1 MAATSSPVVRRL
13 DRRFIAAGV
22 VLPAL
27 LGVLSGPVLS
37 VISRLS
43 GRRVTNG
50 AVTID
55 PLIGAVVGAGFF
67 VTATL
72 IALALRHRLPL
83 EQPKFAPMPLTVSGA
98 VFAATIFAGPLPT
111 STPAWV
117 TVIATLT
124 GLAVG
129 AIIGHRAANALL
141 DFQRLP
147 TTAAPAP
154 PSADRY
160 PISQQSTVV
169 WTGRL
174 PALRWTTWLLP
185 VALIAIQW
193 WMVRNGIPMVYAIVL
208 TPFACVT
215 HALGRANRR
224 LRVTIGPS
232 GMQLRSGLFNHL
244 RQSVDLEHI
253 AAASTTEIAQT
264 RVLTADWHSTKQR
277 LTISTR
283 KGPALRLSLAD
294 HTELVISMASPSE
307 PAGVINSLLDQRATL
322 AIAGRASWGPPC

>member
-1 MAATSSPVVRRL
+1 VA
-13 DRRFIAAGV
+13 
-22 VLPAL
+22 
-27 LGVLSGPVLS
+27 
-37 VISRLS
+37 
-43 GRRVTNG
+43 NG

-55 PLIGAVVGAGFF
+55 PLLGTVAGAGLF

-72 IALALRHRLPL
+72 IALALRHRMPL
-83 EQPKFAPMPLTVSGA
+83 EQPKFAPIPLTVSGA
-98 VFAATIFAGPLPT
+98 VLAATIFAGPLPR
-111 STPAWV
+111 SAPAWV

-141 DFQRLP
+141 DFQRMP

-160 PISQQSTVV
+160 PITRQSTAV

-185 VALIAIQW
+185 LALIASQW
-193 WMVRNGIPMVYAIVL
+193 WMVRNGIPVLSAIVL
-208 TPFACVT
+208 TPFVCVT

-244 RQSVDLEHI
+244 RQSVGLELI
-253 AAASTTEIAQT
+253 AAASITEIDQ
-264 RVLTADWHSTKQR
+264 RRILTADWHSTERR

-283 KGPALRLSLAD
+283 RGPALRLSLAD
-294 HTELVISMASPSE
+294 HTELVISMGSPSV

>member
-1 MAATSSPVVRRL
+1 MTVASSASPRVL
-13 DRRFIAAGV
+13 DRRLVAVVV
-22 VLPAL
+22 VLPCL
-27 LGVLSGPVLS
+27 LGVGSGPLLS
-37 VISRLS
+37 AMSRHS
-43 GRRVTNG
+43 GRTVANG
-50 AVTID
+50 AVTLD
-55 PLIGAVVGAGFF
+55 PLIGTVVGAGLF
-67 VTATL
+67 VTAVL

-111 STPAWV
+111 SASGWV

-129 AIIGHRAANALL
+129 AVIGHRAANALL
-141 DFQRLP
+141 DFQRMP
-147 TTAAPAP
+147 TTTSPAP

-160 PISQQSTVV
+160 PITQQSTAV

-185 VALIAIQW
+185 LALIASQW
-193 WMVRNGIPMVYAIVL
+193 WIVRSGVPVMSAIVL
-208 TPFACVT
+208 TPFACVA

-232 GMQLRSGLFNHL
+232 GVQLRSGLFNHL
-244 RQSVDLEHI
+244 RQSVGLEHI
-253 AAASTTEIAQT
+253 AAASTTEIAQ
-264 RVLTADWHSTKQR
+264 RRILTSDWHSTKQR

-283 KGPALRLSLAD
+283 QGPALRLSLAD
-294 HTELVISMASPSE
+294 QTEMVISMASPSV
-307 PAGVINSLLDQRATL
+307 PAGVINSLLDKRASL
-322 AIAGRASWGPPC
+322 AVAGDASWGPPC